1 MDSEHPHSLFR
12 PTDGGYRWDGVAYQ
26 PYKQDG
32 SAPFKDISRQTLFH
46 DPSLACELRYFEM
59 GPNGY
64 STLERHEH
72 THAVM
77 IFRGHGLCLLG
88 TEVREVREHDLIAI
102 PAWTWHQ
109 FRASGDE
116 PMGFLCMVNTTRDRP
131 VLPTEAELAEMRGVP
146 AVARFLGVS

>member
-1 MDSEHPHSLFR
+1 MDSEQPNPLFR

-46 DPSLACELRYFEM
+46 DPSLGCELRYFEM
-59 GPNGY
+59 DAAGY

-77 IFRGHGLCLLG
+77 IFRGRGQCLLG
-88 TEVREVREHDLIAI
+88 TEVRDVKEHDLITI

-109 FRASGDE
+109 FRAAGNA
-116 PMGFLCMVNTTRDRP
+116 PLGFLCMVNTVRDRP
-131 VLPTEAELAEMRGVP
+131 VLPTEADLSEMRSMP
-146 AVARFLGVS
+146 AVARFLAG

>member
-1 MDSEHPHSLFR
+1 MDAEQPPALFR
-12 PTDGGYRWDGVAYQ
+12 PTDGGYRWEGVAYQ

-32 SAPFKDISRQTLFH
+32 SAPFKDISRQTLFL
-46 DPSLACELRYFEM
+46 DPSLGCELRYFEM
-59 GPNGY
+59 DAAGF

-77 IFRGHGLCLLG
+77 IFRGRGQCMLG
-88 TEVREVREHDLIAI
+88 PEVREVKEHDLVTI

-109 FRASGDE
+109 FKASGDA

-131 VLPTEAELAEMRGVP
+131 VLPTEAERAAMRADP
-146 AVARFLGVS
+146 AVARFLDR

>member
-1 MDSEHPHSLFR
+1 MDSEQPPALFR
-12 PTDGGYRWDGVAYQ
+12 PTHGGYRWDGVAYQ

-46 DPSLACELRYFEM
+46 DPSLGCELRYFEM
-59 GPNGY
+59 DAAGY

-77 IFRGHGLCLLG
+77 IFRGRGQCLLG
-88 TEVREVREHDLIAI
+88 TEVRDVKEHDLGTI

-109 FRASGDE
+109 FRASGDA
-116 PMGFLCMVNTTRDRP
+116 PMGFLCMVNTARDRP
-131 VLPTEAELAEMRGVP
+131 VLPTDAELAEMRQTP
-146 AVARFLGVS
+146 DVARFLGE